1 MRRKMMSRAKQVLL
15 MITLSLCL
23 MAVPVFAQE
32 AGSTAPAAADGGG
45 ATGITTLVILFGL
58 GAMFAVGGM
67 MYMKEHSNK
76 EVD

>member
-1 MRRKMMSRAKQVLL
+1 MLRAKQVVL
-15 MITLSLCL
+15 MVTLFLCL
-23 MAVPVFAQE
+23 VAFPVLAQE
-32 AGSTAPAAADGGG
+32 AGSTAPAADSSG

-67 MYMKEHSNK
+67 MYMKEHSKK

>member
-1 MRRKMMSRAKQVLL
+1 MLRAKQVLL
-15 MITLSLCL
+15 MITLLLCL
-23 MAVPVFAQE
+23 VAFPVFAQE
-32 AGSTAPAAADGGG
+32 AGTTVAAADSGG

-67 MYMKEHSNK
+67 LYMKEQSKK

>member
-1 MRRKMMSRAKQVLL
+1 MMLRAKQVLL
-15 MITLSLCL
+15 MVTLLLCL
-23 MAVPVFAQE
+23 VAFPVFAQE
-32 AGSTAPAAADGGG
+32 AGSTAAAADSGG

-67 MYMKEHSNK
+67 LYMKEHSNK

>member
-1 MRRKMMSRAKQVLL
+1 MLRARQVLL
-15 MITLSLCL
+15 MVTLFLCL
-23 MAVPVFAQE
+23 IALPVFAQD
-32 AGSTAPAAADGGG
+32 AGSTAVAGDNGG

-67 MYMKEHSNK
+67 LYMKEHAKNGK

>member
-1 MRRKMMSRAKQVLL
+1 MRRKMMPRAKQVLL
-15 MITLSLCL
+15 MITLFLCL

-32 AGSTAPAAADGGG
+32 AGSTAPAAVDGG

>member
-1 MRRKMMSRAKQVLL
+1 MMLRAKQVLL

-23 MAVPVFAQE
+23 IAVPVFAQE
-32 AGSTAPAAADGGG
+32 AGSTAAVAADSGG
-45 ATGITTLVILFGL
+45 ATGITTLIILAGL

-67 MYMKEHSNK
+67 IYMKEHGRK

>member
-1 MRRKMMSRAKQVLL
+1 MMLRAKQVLL
-15 MITLSLCL
+15 MVTLLLCL
-23 MAVPVFAQE
+23 VAFPVFAQE
-32 AGSTAPAAADGGG
+32 AGSTAATADSGG

-67 MYMKEHSNK
+67 LYMKEHSNK